1 MMNTE
6 YMIDL
11 QEYIDGRLDSMDY
24 EFRLSRE
31 HMDAESDIVRDFLEE
46 FFDERAGS
54 DFFRYDERMTNI
66 YDMAFTFGDN
76 QADTSYDNLR
86 EWLVNPDHDGEYYFA
101 KVIQE
106 ELVKSGKDFDF
117 FKTIQAAQVEET
129 IDAITYAYD
138 SGLASPVIAAMYMM
152 NQGYEQVNEEL
163 LDKMGELLDR
173 DNISH
178 AGLEEALSAAQEE
191 LGIDDKEV
199 GTKATE
205 EIEKNDVALRYQIA
219 NFMEENGFSTYGD
232 LDDLE
237 FSGYSRLGENMII
250 PIRDVTSLQ
259 DFADELRNYAE
270 GNDWDEE
277 IKAQMGVHPDLWS
290 GASVEEVV
298 NCADSIGE
306 ALEQLHYRLYPIDK
320 TNGELHG
327 LETVF
332 ENVENAEFNY
342 DISQGSYDITLGDGV
357 CPLSFGGTFPEGDEQ
372 ACVDFVVSDIQSH
385 YEDFDYN
392 DHTREYFGVTERDAM
407 NGFPSSLYA
416 VVEDKKDQKE
426 TILKLADAVEE
437 MAKNIELEKDAI
449 IVDDNFVVTPTGR
462 DYDFVAIIN
471 NTANE
476 DITLY
481 IDGEEFIS
489 VQDGDWVGLTNV
501 DLETLQEVKDDIV
514 VKTASQIKEE
524 REQQNKHKNIDER

>member
-1 MMNTE
+1 MTDRLMEQIEAFAEENGLYVEKYDDNFILTVDSPAGVE
-6 YMIDL
+6 FEINVSNDGVRNLEDLASILHRNSNELDIDL
-11 QEYIDGRLDSMDY
+11 YIYGELDNAFGDVSIESIINTYYGGMD
-24 EFRLSRE
+24 
-31 HMDAESDIVRDFLEE
+31 DEE
-46 FFDERAGS
+46 FAEIWEA
-54 DFFRYDERMTNI
+54 
-66 YDMAFTFGDN
+66 TFGEDVDIDR
-76 QADTSYDNLR
+76 AIELR
-86 EWLVNPDHDGEYYFA
+86 D
-101 KVIQE
+101 
-106 ELVKSGKDFDF
+106 
-117 FKTIQAAQVEET
+117 
-129 IDAITYAYD
+129 DAYKMRGI
-138 SGLASPVIAAMYMM
+138 
-152 NQGYEQVNEEL
+152 
-163 LDKMGELLDR
+163 LDK
-173 DNISH
+173 
-178 AGLEEALSAAQEE
+178 LS
-191 LGIDDKEV
+191 
-199 GTKATE
+199 TKAMEKHE

-250 PIRDVTSLQ
+250 SIRDITSLQ

-357 CPLSFGGTFPEGDEQ
+357 CPLSFGGTFPDGDEQ

-407 NGFPSSLYA
+407 NGFPANLYA
-416 VVEDKKDQKE
+416 VIEDKKDQKE

-437 MAKNIELEKDAI
+437 MAKNIELEKDTI

-501 DLETLQEVKDDIV
+501 DLETLQEGKDDIV